1 MRFVISILFLFGA
14 TVGNRGITLGSYI
27 AGGNS
32 IEADPNNSLFQHEYG
47 HYLQSQEMG
56 LAYLAK
62 VGIPSIR
69 SAIVSGP
76 GEHKYR
82 SFEQDANLRAF
93 KYFNKNVD
101 GFYES
106 YLNYNPNDGKG
117 WNFSENPL
125 VPKSKNNYKNNY
137 IDYRDKDIM
146 AMLENSLS
154 IKAMFYHYIPVIP
167 GIFEKLKGNY

>member
-1 MRFVISILFLFGA
+1 MRLVISKLFLFGA
-14 TVGNRGITLGSYI
+14 TVIKASSIGNRGITLGSYI

-82 SFEQDANLRAF
+82 SFERDANFRAF

-106 YLNYNPNDGKG
+106 ASGTFDGTG
-117 WNFSENPL
+117 WNFYYNPL
-125 VPKSKNNYKNNY
+125 LNEENKYVDYKNANEM
-137 IDYRDKDIM
+137 DVVR
-146 AMLENSLS
+146 NSLS
-154 IKAMFYHYIPVIP
+154 VEYNK
-167 GIFEKLKGNY
+167 N

>member
-1 MRFVISILFLFGA
+1 
-14 TVGNRGITLGSYI
+14 
-27 AGGNS
+27 
-32 IEADPNNSLFQHEYG
+32 
-47 HYLQSQEMG
+47 MG

-69 SAIVSGP
+69 SAIVSGT

-93 KYFNKNVD
+93 KYFNKNVE

-117 WNFSENPL
+117 WNFYKNPL
-125 VPKSKNNYKNNY
+125 VSKFNNDNNYNY
-137 IDYRDKDIM
+137 IDYHDKEVM
-146 AMLENSLS
+146 AQLENSLS
-154 IKAMFYHYIPVIP
+154 IKAMFYHYIPIIP
-167 GIFEKLKGNY
+167 GFFEKLKGNY

>member
-1 MRFVISILFLFGA
+1 M
-14 TVGNRGITLGSYI
+14 
-27 AGGNS
+27 
-32 IEADPNNSLFQHEYG
+32 
-47 HYLQSQEMG
+47 
-56 LAYLAK
+56 
-62 VGIPSIR
+62 
-69 SAIVSGP
+69 
-76 GEHKYR
+76 
-82 SFEQDANLRAF
+82 
-93 KYFNKNVD
+93 D

-167 GIFEKLKGNY
+167 GFFEKLKGNY